1 MSRSAILPHFFTVSM
16 SLNVAFFEPPP
27 QQAEG
32 GLERAIEMLDDYFE
46 PRDVQV
52 RRCATASEV
61 WQSPPD
67 LVHFHGLWQLDHA
80 WASWLCRRLDVPY
93 VVSPHG
99 MLEPWAWAQKK
110 WKKRPYYAAVERFH
124 LQGADCVLATSKQE
138 KSNLQ
143 AFVAETQLQS
153 IPLAITDEV
162 GPAYSEAREALG
174 WPDGERVLLY
184 LSRVHPKKGL
194 HMLLEALVDLPS
206 SATENTRLVVVGPGP
221 DEYVERLQSYIRRH
235 QDRLPKIEWKGPVW
249 GDEKWTYL
257 QGADLM
263 CLPTHSENF
272 GVVVLEAL
280 QVGTPVL
287 TTTATPWSFLEDWS
301 AGRIV
306 DPEVQ
311 EIRDALAEFITTF
324 SWDETARN
332 ALADRTRDRFA
343 LSVLGKQ
350 YRTLYKTFASG
361 STPESR
367 RGSW

>member
-1 MSRSAILPHFFTVSM
+1 M

-52 RRCATASEV
+52 LRRATASEV
-61 WQSPPD
+61 WRRPPD
-67 LVHFHGLWQLDHA
+67 LVHFHGLWQPDHA
-80 WASWLCRRLDVPY
+80 WASWLCRRLGVPY
-93 VVSPHG
+93 IVSPHG

-124 LQGADCVLATSKQE
+124 LQGADCVLATSDQE
-138 KSNLQ
+138 ASNLR
-143 AFVAETQLQS
+143 AFVSETQLQS
-153 IPLAITDEV
+153 IPLAITDDV

-221 DEYVERLQSYIRRH
+221 DDYVERLQSYSRQH
-235 QDRLPKIEWKGPVW
+235 QDQLPEVVWEGPVW

-272 GVVVLEAL
+272 GVVILEAL

-287 TTTATPWSFLEDWS
+287 TTNATPWTYLQEWE
-301 AGRIV
+301 GVYIV
-306 DPEVQ
+306 EPDVRNIEGTLKVYCKKPKWT
-311 EIRDALAEFITTF
+311 DAK
-324 SWDETARN
+324 
-332 ALADRTRDRFA
+332 RDRLARKTRRNFEIYNIGPMYSD
-343 LSVLGKQ
+343 LYDYVL
-350 YRTLYKTFASG
+350 
-361 STPESR
+361 
-367 RGSW
+367 

>member
-1 MSRSAILPHFFTVSM
+1 MSF
-16 SLNVAFFEPPP
+16 NVAFFEPPP

-32 GLERAIEMLDDYFE
+32 GLERAIEMIDDYFE

-52 RRCATASEV
+52 RRRATASEV
-61 WQSPPD
+61 WRRPPD

-80 WASWLCRRLDVPY
+80 WASWLCRRLGVPY
-93 VVSPHG
+93 IVSPHG

-124 LQGADCVLATSKQE
+124 LQGADCVLATSDQE
-138 KSNLQ
+138 ASNLQ

-206 SATENTRLVVVGPGP
+206 SVKENTRLVVVGPGP
-221 DEYVERLQSYIRRH
+221 DDYVERLQSYSRQH
-235 QDRLPKIEWKGPVW
+235 QEQLPEVAWEGPVW
-249 GDEKWTYL
+249 GSEKWTYL

-287 TTTATPWSFLEDWS
+287 TTDATPWAFLEEWS
-301 AGRIV
+301 AGFIV
-306 DPEVQ
+306 APDTE
-311 EIRDALAEFITTF
+311 EIAGTLRSFGRGFTWTDTNRCQLARR
-324 SWDETARN
+324 ARN
-332 ALADRTRDRFA
+332 RFGM
-343 LSVLGKQ
+343 STLGKK
-350 YRTLYKTFASG
+350 YNEMYEFLKK
-361 STPESR
+361 EM
-367 RGSW
+367 

>member
-1 MSRSAILPHFFTVSM
+1 M

-52 RRCATASEV
+52 RRRATASEV
-61 WQSPPD
+61 WSRPPD
-67 LVHFHGLWQLDHA
+67 LVHFHGLWQPDHA

-110 WKKRPYYAAVERFH
+110 WKKHPYYAAVGRFH
-124 LQGADCVLATSKQE
+124 LQGADGVLATSKQE
-138 KSNLQ
+138 ASNLQ
-143 AFVAETQLQS
+143 AFVSEDQLRS
-153 IPLAITDEV
+153 IPLAITDDV
-162 GPAYSEAREALG
+162 GPAYSEAREALE
-174 WPDGERVLLY
+174 WPDDERVLLY

-206 SATENTRLVVVGPGP
+206 SAKEKKRLVIVGPGP
-221 DEYVERLQSYIRRH
+221 DDYAEQLKSYAQQHR
-235 QDRLPKIEWKGPVW
+235 DRLPQVDWEGPVW
-249 GDEKWTYL
+249 GNEKWTYL

-272 GVVVLEAL
+272 GLVVLEAL

-287 TTTATPWSFLEDWS
+287 TTDTTPWDFLQEWAAGLIVAPDVEEIGEALRSFNERFMWTDSKRHQLARRARKRFS
-301 AGRIV
+301 MSKVGSKYA
-306 DPEVQ
+306 EVYG
-311 EIRDALAEFITTF
+311 DVSKF
-324 SWDETARN
+324 SR
-332 ALADRTRDRFA
+332 
-343 LSVLGKQ
+343 
-350 YRTLYKTFASG
+350 
-361 STPESR
+361 
-367 RGSW
+367 

>member
-1 MSRSAILPHFFTVSM
+1 
-16 SLNVAFFEPPP
+16 
-27 QQAEG
+27 
-32 GLERAIEMLDDYFE
+32 MLDDYFASRE
-46 PRDVQV
+46 IQIQ
-52 RRCATASEV
+52 RRATASEV
-61 WQSPPD
+61 WRRLPD
-67 LVHFHGLWQLDHA
+67 VVHFHGLWQLDHA

-93 VVSPHG
+93 IVSPHG

-124 LQGADCVLATSKQE
+124 LQGAYCVLATSEQE
-138 KSNLQ
+138 KSNLR

-174 WPDGERVLLY
+174 WPDDERVLLY

-221 DEYVERLQSYIRRH
+221 DDYVERLQSYSRQH
-235 QDRLPKIEWKGPVW
+235 QDQLPEVVWKGPVW
-249 GDEKWTYL
+249 GNEKWSYI

-272 GVVVLEAL
+272 GIVVLETL

-287 TTTATPWSFLEDWS
+287 TTDTTPWSFVETWE
-301 AGRIV
+301 AGYV
-306 DPEVQ
+306 VSPQVG
-311 EIRDALAEFITTF
+311 EIRKALSDFYASFNWCCGRRQE
-324 SWDETARN
+324 
-332 ALADRTRDRFA
+332 LAKKTRDHFK
-343 LSVLGKQ
+343 LPVLGRRYCK
-350 YRTLYKTFASG
+350 LYKSI
-361 STPESR
+361 PY
-367 RGSW
+367 

>member
-1 MSRSAILPHFFTVSM
+1 M
-16 SLNVAFFEPPP
+16 LN
-27 QQAEG
+27 
-32 GLERAIEMLDDYFE
+32 DYFASRE
-46 PRDVQV
+46 IQIQ
-52 RRCATASEV
+52 RRATASEV
-61 WQSPPD
+61 WRRPPD

-93 VVSPHG
+93 IVSPHG

-124 LQGADCVLATSKQE
+124 LQGADCVLATSEQE
-138 KSNLQ
+138 ASNLQ
-143 AFVAETQLQS
+143 AFVSETQLQS

-174 WPDGERVLLY
+174 WPDDERILLY

-221 DEYVERLQSYIRRH
+221 DDYVERLQSYSRQH
-235 QDRLPKIEWKGPVW
+235 QDQLPEVVWKGPVW
-249 GDEKWTYL
+249 GNEKWSYI

-272 GVVVLEAL
+272 GIVVLETL

-287 TTTATPWSFLEDWS
+287 TTDTTPWSFVEAWE
-301 AGRIV
+301 AGYV
-306 DPEVQ
+306 VSPQVG
-311 EIRDALAEFITTF
+311 EIREALSDFYASFNWCCGRRQE
-324 SWDETARN
+324 
-332 ALADRTRDRFA
+332 LATKTRDHFE
-343 LSVLGKQ
+343 LPVLGRR
-350 YRTLYKTFASG
+350 YCRLYKSV
-361 STPESR
+361 PY
-367 RGSW
+367 